1 MAKRTAKPQKRQRSR
16 GNRPAEVADAG
27 PSSSVIS
34 PANRRL
40 TFGMLLGIICSVA
53 FLLRLINILQT
64 VALPTVV
71 QLMGD
76 SRGYVDWANRIAEGQ
91 WYGTETFYQAPLYPY
106 FLAVLIKGLGCGVFG
121 IRFFQVVLGTV
132 SVYFLGIAGRQL
144 FGRKVGLI
152 AAGMYALYAP
162 AIYYDGIIQKT
173 SLASFLLCALIAEC
187 VWLYRSKSKGAAA
200 VTGITLGLLV
210 LTRENALLWVPVL
223 PLWIALG
230 LRIPWR
236 DRVWNLVC
244 YGAGLALVL
253 LPVAARN
260 ASLGGEWSPTTFQAG
275 PNFYI
280 GNNLQSNGLY
290 QPLVPGHETPKYER
304 ADAQRLAEQAL
315 GRELSSREVS
325 RFWAERSMEEIK
337 EDPLRWVQL
346 MALKSLMVV
355 NRYEVPDVESMRVY
369 RDFSWPLR
377 LLAPI
382 WNFGLLCPLAVWG
395 LIATRRSW
403 RRLTVFYALTLVMT
417 GAIVLF
423 FILGRYRE
431 PLVPLLIL
439 FAAGGLPKLVSM
451 IRQRSFREHRLA
463 IIATIAALVVC
474 NLPVHDESTLN
485 ASSYMN
491 VGVAAGKNGDIGE
504 SIEFLSAAIES
515 HPEMAEAHANLGRAL
530 ESSNRME
537 LAIECYQN
545 ALLID
550 PRLQPVDLWL
560 AEAFERIG
568 DRPNAAIHYQ
578 RALELNPA
586 DGAAEQGLR
595 RVRGR

>member
-1 MAKRTAKPQKRQRSR
+1 MAKKTAKPQKRPRSQ
-16 GNRPAEVADAG
+16 GNRSIEIADTG
-27 PSSSVIS
+27 SSLQEGS
-34 PANRRL
+34 PTKRRL

-76 SRGYVDWANRIAEGQ
+76 SRGYIDWANRIAEGQ

-121 IRFFQVVLGTV
+121 IRFFQVILGSV
-132 SVYFLGIAGRQL
+132 SVYLLGIAGRQL
-144 FGRKVGLI
+144 FGRTVGLI

-187 VWLYRSKSKGAAA
+187 VWLYRSKSKVAAT
-200 VTGITLGLLV
+200 VSGITLGLLV

-236 DRVWNLVC
+236 RRIWNLVC

-325 RFWAERSMEEIK
+325 RFWAERSIEEIK
-337 EDPLRWVQL
+337 EDPIQWIQL

-355 NRYEVPDVESMRVY
+355 NRFEVPDVESMRVY

-377 LLAPI
+377 VFAPI

-395 LIATRRSW
+395 LITTRRSW
-403 RRLTVFYALTLVMT
+403 HRLTVFYALTLVMI

-439 FAAGGLPKLVSM
+439 FAASGLPKLVLM
-451 IRQRSFREHRLA
+451 IRQRTFRDQLVA
-463 IIATIAALVVC
+463 IIATSVALVIC
-474 NLPVHDESTLN
+474 NLPIHDESTLN

-530 ESSNRME
+530 ESSNRLE
-537 LAIECYQN
+537 LAIECYQT
-545 ALLID
+545 ALLLD
-550 PRLQPVDLWL
+550 KRLQPVDLWL
-560 AEAFERIG
+560 AELFERMG
-568 DRPNAAIHYQ
+568 DRQNAAIHYR
-578 RALELNPA
+578 RALELNGA
-586 DGAAEQGLR
+586 DSAATEGLR
-595 RVRGR
+595 RTEGR